1 MNQTLTVVMVAQI
14 AFFSNREEININYC
28 SDTVNVSND
37 EQAWFSHTS
46 DPQNEVSADIN
57 PHFDSMDGLQLT
69 DFWQEGD
76 DGMDCVLIMSTGPF
90 ELKVGEKP
98 FSFCVIMGEDLD
110 DLIKNAQFAQ
120 IMYDSHY
127 QGFTAPDIPI
137 LSGTAEHEKNYS
149 VLAG

>member
-1 MNQTLTVVMVAQI
+1 
-14 AFFSNREEININYC
+14 
-28 SDTVNVSND
+28 
-37 EQAWFSHTS
+37 
-46 DPQNEVSADIN
+46 
-57 PHFDSMDGLQLT
+57 MDGLQLT
-69 DFWQEGD
+69 DFWQEGE

-90 ELKVGEKP
+90 ELKVGEEKP

-137 LSGTAEHEKNYS
+137 LSGTAEHEKVRLYWQDNAETFRTAIKEAYN
-149 VLAG
+149 VTI